1 MLENGKQTPVLELFN
16 KVCNLASKST
26 EEYFKET
33 TEEDSLVYLKGS
45 LEDADKVKIEE
56 MAERIRVKEK
66 YEYLEKG
73 VDISNIDYK
82 ESFEHYFQE
91 EYDFNTSSL
100 SPVQIKEIK
109 QREK

>member
-66 YEYLEKG
+66 SAYLEKR
-73 VDISNIDYK
+73 SR
-82 ESFEHYFQE
+82 YF
-91 EYDFNTSSL
+91 
-100 SPVQIKEIK
+100 KH
-109 QREK
+109 